1 MSRVI
6 DAHHHL
12 WRYTSKDYDW
22 IDDSMATLQRD
33 FLAADL
39 AVAVKAAQVDT
50 TIAVQARQTI
60 EETLWLLDLA
70 AAHSIISGVVGW
82 VPLIDTGVSKSL
94 EELTGRHNLRG
105 VRHVLQAEPNEYMLS
120 PAFQRGIG
128 LLNNFGLAYD
138 LLIHERQLTSVIQ
151 LIDQHPDQ
159 VFILDHVAK
168 PLIHSGEMQPW
179 ARLIAQLAE
188 RPNVYCKISGM
199 VTEADWQTWSPET
212 LQPYID
218 VVLEAFGPRR
228 LMYGSDWPVCL
239 VASSYGRWIGTMR
252 AAISSLSPEEQS
264 WIMGRTAEQAYNLSE
279 EN

>member
-1 MSRVI
+1 
-6 DAHHHL
+6 
-12 WRYTSKDYDW
+12 
-22 IDDSMATLQRD
+22 MATLQRD